1 MCEPFCRTLDWW
13 RSEDGQP
20 LTMHQAWKAYDQLL
34 SDERVQFVA
43 EPELIEPELRRLS
56 SGANVSP
63 KLWADAYLLAFAT
76 QMGGV
81 LVTFD
86 RALAHRA
93 AHSVLLA

>member
-1 MCEPFCRTLDWW
+1 MGGKPV
-13 RSEDGQP
+13 
-20 LTMHQAWKAYDQLL
+20 TMQLAWKTYDRLL

-43 EPELIEPELRRLS
+43 EPESIEADLRKFS
-56 SGANVSP
+56 SGANASP

-76 QMGGV
+76 QAGGV

-93 AHSVLLA
+93 AQNVLLD